1 MSKNVIVIASGET
14 ERRSLPRLLAHL
26 KTEDVIVND
35 VRIPP
40 RKNNALNVEMAEKLI
55 RSAWFGNSSPPTKF
69 VVLLD
74 ADGKVVDDVL
84 RPFRDELPKR
94 IGGKIPAALQFAVAQ
109 WHLESW
115 YFADAKALKGYLGR
129 ALGNVDTSKPDEIQ
143 NPKLHLKQLLGDR
156 MYTAVVSEE
165 IASGLDAQVIAGC
178 SPSFQSFLDAVK
190 NGKATV

>member
-26 KTEDVIVND
+26 KTEDVIVDD

-40 RKNNALNVEMAEKLI
+40 RKNNALSVEMAEKLI
-55 RSAWFGNSSPPTKF
+55 RSAWFGNSCPPAKF

-74 ADGKVVDDVL
+74 ADGKVADDVL

-115 YFADAKALKGYLGR
+115 QFRRRERLERLSWPRIGQCGHLETRRNPESKAALETTAWRSHVHCGR
-129 ALGNVDTSKPDEIQ
+129 FGRNRQRTQCA
-143 NPKLHLKQLLGDR
+143 GDR
-156 MYTAVVSEE
+156 R
-165 IASGLDAQVIAGC
+165 
-178 SPSFQSFLDAVK
+178 F
-190 NGKATV
+190 